1 VGRRRKL
8 LINVGFIRRASVSFF
23 YLSLQSRWMDGGRKT
38 STQKTPGHSWDS
50 GLLIGLMLLLL
61 CCCRLDYHFQT
72 VLLCNCVPQNIGSIK
87 AAQDMKLLET
97 TYKIFVYG
105 ICAVLQWYPTFAKCI

>member
-1 VGRRRKL
+1 
-8 LINVGFIRRASVSFF
+8 VGFIRRASVSFF